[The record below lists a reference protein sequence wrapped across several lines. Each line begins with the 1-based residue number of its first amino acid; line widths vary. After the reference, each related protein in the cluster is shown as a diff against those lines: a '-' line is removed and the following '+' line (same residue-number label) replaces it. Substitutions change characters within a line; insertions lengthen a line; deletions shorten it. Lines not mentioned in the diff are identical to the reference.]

1 MPVHVTDLLIEAAY
15 LMAVGMCVV
24 FIFLGCLIGA
34 MNLIAWLVKQVP
46 EPPLPMLNVPRQT
59 TSNEPQLS
67 ASLVAAITAAVHQH
81 RNQ

>member
-1 MPVHVTDLLIEAAY
+1 MPVQVTDLLIEAAY

-34 MNLIAWLVKQVP
+34 MNVIAWLVGKMP
-46 EPPLPMLNVPRQT
+46 EPEAKLARQSPST
-59 TSNEPQLS
+59 EPQLS
-67 ASLVAAITAAVHQH
+67 ASVVAAITAAVHQY